1 MHSLQ
6 YLLVGVELLSEVGLI
21 VAQPLTKVD
30 LVLVF
35 YVLALLKENGIFA
48 NERLLKRV
56 EAFC

>member
-6 YLLVGVELLSEVGLI
+6 YLLVRIELLPEVGLI
-21 VAQPLTKVD
+21 VAQPLTEID

-48 NERLLKRV
+48 NERLLERV
-56 EAFC
+56 EAFG